1 VRRPG
6 GRPGTYTDATTVTV
20 PAGPGPGRIETGPA
34 GETLTAGA
42 SARRTT
48 LRRHVRRGR
57 VKFTLKQVTGD
68 RPLAPGTY
76 IARVSAQTADGR
88 RSTETTVKFWVL
100 NQGAE

>member
-6 GRPGTYTDATTVTV
+6 GRPGTYTDAVTVTV
-20 PAGPGPGRIETGPA
+20 PAGAGPGRVETGPA
-34 GETLTAGA
+34 GEPVAAGA
-42 SARRTT
+42 AVRRTTT

-76 IARVSAQTADGR
+76 IARISAQTADGR
-88 RSTETTVKFWVL
+88 RSSETVIKFWVL
-100 NQGAE
+100 NRRS